1 VRLRSKPKAEEAA
14 ELTWRIRRMD
24 EVASTMDE
32 AAALARDGAP
42 VGTVVTASFQT
53 AGRGREGRSWIA
65 PAGTSLL
72 ATAIFRPELLVVQD
86 RALSRKIGER
96 IRDAIEEVT
105 GLTPT
110 VKEPNDLLVGPKKLC
125 GILCQTS
132 VRGDELDYLLV
143 GFGINANIPA
153 DQLPLERATSLLVET
168 GEEVDL
174 HRLLVCVLGH
184 LAEIPGLADLPM
196 EYPS

>member
-1 VRLRSKPKAEEAA
+1 MRLRSKPKAEEEAD
-14 ELTWRIRRMD
+14 LTWRIRRMD

-32 AAALARDGAP
+32 AAELARDGAP
-42 VGTVVTASFQT
+42 IGTVVAANFQT

-72 ATAIFRPELLVVQD
+72 ATVIFRPELLVIQD

-105 GLTPT
+105 GLTTT

-132 VRGDELDYLLV
+132 VRGDVLDYLLV

-184 LAEIPGLADLPM
+184 LAEIPGLADLPI

>member
-24 EVASTMDE
+24 EVVSTMDE
-32 AAALARDGAP
+32 AADLARNGAP
-42 VGTVVTASFQT
+42 VGTVVAASFQT
-53 AGRGREGRSWIA
+53 AGRGRNGRDWLA

-72 ATAIFRPELLVVQD
+72 ATAIFRPELIVVQD
-86 RALSRKIGER
+86 RELSTKIGER
-96 IRDAIEEVT
+96 IRDAIVEVT
-105 GLTPT
+105 GLEATI
-110 VKEPNDLLVGPKKLC
+110 KEPNDLLIADKKLC

-132 VRGDELDYLLV
+132 VRGEDVEYLLV

-168 GEEVDL
+168 GHEVDL

-184 LAEIPGLADLPM
+184 LAEIPGLADLPL
-196 EYPS
+196 

>member
-1 VRLRSKPKAEEAA
+1 
-14 ELTWRIRRMD
+14 MD

-65 PAGTSLL
+65 PTGTSLL
-72 ATAIFRPELLVVQD
+72 ATVIFRPELLVVQD

-153 DQLPLERATSLLVET
+153 EQLPLERATSLLVET

>member
-24 EVASTMDE
+24 EVVSTMDE
-32 AAALARDGAP
+32 AADLARDGAP
-42 VGTVVTASFQT
+42 VGTVVAAGFQT
-53 AGRGREGRSWIA
+53 AGRGRNGRDWLA

-72 ATAIFRPELLVVQD
+72 ATAIFRPELIVVQD
-86 RALSRKIGER
+86 RELSKKIGER
-96 IRDAIEEVT
+96 IRDAIVEVT
-105 GLTPT
+105 GLEATI
-110 VKEPNDLLVGPKKLC
+110 KEPNDLLVGDKKLC

-132 VRGDELDYLLV
+132 VRGEEVEYLLV
-143 GFGINANIPA
+143 GFGINVNIPA

-168 GEEVDL
+168 GREVDL

-184 LAEIPGLADLPM
+184 LAEIPGLADLPL
-196 EYPS
+196 YP

>member
-1 VRLRSKPKAEEAA
+1 MRLRSKPKAEEAD

-32 AAALARDGAP
+32 AAELARDGAP
-42 VGTVVTASFQT
+42 IGTVVAANFQT
-53 AGRGREGRSWIA
+53 AGRGRNGNEWLA

-72 ATAIFRPELLVVQD
+72 ATVIFRPELEIVQD
-86 RALSRKIGER
+86 RELSKKIGER
-96 IRDAIEEVT
+96 VRDAIDEVT
-105 GLTPT
+105 GLVAT
-110 VKEPNDLLVGPKKLC
+110 VKEPNDLLVGGRKLC

-143 GFGINANIPA
+143 GFGINVNIPA
-153 DQLPLERATSLLVET
+153 GELPLERATSLLVET
-168 GEEVDL
+168 GENVDL

-184 LAEIPGLADLPM
+184 LAEIPGLADLPA
-196 EYPS
+196 

>member
-1 VRLRSKPKAEEAA
+1 
-14 ELTWRIRRMD
+14 MD

-42 VGTVVTASFQT
+42 VGTVVAAGFQT
-53 AGRGREGRSWIA
+53 AGRGRNGHEWLA
-65 PAGTSLL
+65 PPGTSLL
-72 ATAIFRPELLVVQD
+72 ATVIFRPELIVVQD
-86 RALSRKIGER
+86 KALSRTIGER
-96 IRDAIEEVT
+96 IRDALVEVT
-105 GLTPT
+105 GLEAT
-110 VKEPNDLLVGPKKLC
+110 VKEPNDLLVGDKKLC

-153 DQLPLERATSLLVET
+153 DQLPLERATSLFAET
-168 GEEVDL
+168 GREVDL

-184 LAEIPGLADLPM
+184 LAEIPGLADLPI
-196 EYPS
+196 